1 MLILSRRVNEAVVIA
16 DRLIV
21 TLVRLLPES
30 VELILQEATGGTRTL
45 LELGLQE
52 FVNLGLGTRL
62 TLVEVRMITV
72 CAGTIC
78 GGPKAR
84 LGFEAPPT
92 ISIVRKEVWDVIGPR
107 GPGWYFPG
115 VAAEPSPN

>member
-1 MLILSRRVNEAVVIA
+1 MLVLSRRVNEAVVLA

-21 TLVRLLPES
+21 TVVRLLPES
-30 VELILQEATGGTRTL
+30 VELILQEATGGPSTFL
-45 LELGLQE
+45 KLGRQE
-52 FVNLGLGTRL
+52 CVDLGLGTRL

-72 CAGTIC
+72 CAGTTC

-92 ISIVRKEVWDVIGPR
+92 ISVVRKEVWDVIGSR

-115 VAAEPSPN
+115 AVVEPSPN